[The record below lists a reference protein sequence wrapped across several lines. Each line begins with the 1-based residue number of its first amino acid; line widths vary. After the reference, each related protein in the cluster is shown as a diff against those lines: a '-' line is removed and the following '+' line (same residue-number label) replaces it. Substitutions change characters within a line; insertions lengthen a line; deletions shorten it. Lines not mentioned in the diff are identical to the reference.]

1 MLTAITQEGFKIAF
15 EEAPCP
21 ALLLDCNLTVLA
33 CNSAYENAVQ
43 KDRAVMLGR
52 PIFDI
57 FPGSD
62 DQQSEIM
69 RDSYQRVMDS
79 RRPHHISQI
88 QYSVAAQ
95 GTHEDRYWTVSNTPL
110 FDSDDVLR
118 GILHCAAD
126 VTELVQQD
134 HQDPGSL
141 DVALMAGQ
149 QATTQRWTRNIQNIL
164 QSEIQRLQQLFKQAP
179 GFICV
184 LQGPNHV
191 FELANDAYY
200 QLAGHRT
207 IIGHPFSK
215 VMPEVIEQGFLAKL
229 DSVYA
234 TGTPFVG
241 RAMPIKLQREAGSEL
256 EQRFIDLIYQ
266 PIFDANRAVSGI
278 FLQGNDV
285 TEAYE
290 LGQEI
295 AYQAAHDALTGLINR
310 REFTARTEHIAGPGP
325 HALLYMDIDH
335 FKIIN
340 DRRGHAAGNGLLIQ
354 VANLLTS
361 TCASDDLLARF
372 GGDEFVLVRPDCGPD
387 DALEWANRLCAAIEN
402 IDFMW
407 QDRRYGVT
415 VSVGVAFA
423 GDPEG
428 LSFESALAQADAAC
442 FLAKEKGRNRVQVSL
457 PSDEE
462 IRQQQQDMDS
472 VTRLKDAMRE
482 DRVLLYAQ
490 RIVPFH
496 AGADHQEVFCEVLA
510 RIQDLDG
517 TVVLPGAFIPAA
529 ERFGLI
535 EELDRH
541 IVRKTFAHIQAQ
553 STQPGETPCYFINLS
568 GITLSAPGFLAFV
581 EASLEAYPLVRSS
594 RICFEVT
601 ETAALSNVKR
611 TADAM
616 RRLIAMGF
624 QFALDDF
631 GSGMA
636 SFTYLRHL
644 PVHYVKIDGEF
655 VKAIL
660 DQPASAIIV
669 EAVIKVAQ
677 TMNMRTIAESVESEA
692 LIPLLKS
699 LNIDY
704 APGFALHK
712 PAPL

>member
-1 MLTAITQEGFKIAF
+1 MLTAMTQEGFRNAF

-21 ALLLDCNLTVLA
+21 ALLLDCDLMVLA
-33 CNSAYENAVQ
+33 CNSAYENAV
-43 KDRAVMLGR
+43 KTDRTAMLGR
-52 PIFDI
+52 QIFDL

-69 RDSYQRVMDS
+69 RESYRRVLDSG
-79 RRPHHISQI
+79 RPHHISQI
-88 QYSVAAQ
+88 QYSVAAKGIHQ
-95 GTHEDRYWTVSNTPL
+95 ERYWTVSNTPV
-110 FDSDDVLR
+110 FDSDSTLR

-126 VTELVQQD
+126 VTELVLD
-134 HQDPGSL
+134 VHDDARSL
-141 DVALMAGQ
+141 DAALMAGQ
-149 QATTQRWTRNIQNIL
+149 QATTHRWTRNIQNIL

-191 FELANDAYY
+191 FELANDAYN

-207 IIGHPFSK
+207 IIGHPFAK
-215 VMPEVIEQGFLAKL
+215 VMPEVIQQGFLAKL
-229 DSVYA
+229 DNVYA

-241 RAMPIKLQREAGSEL
+241 RAMPIKLQREAGGEL

-266 PIFDANRAVSGI
+266 PIFDASRAVTGV
-278 FLQGNDV
+278 FVQGNDV

-310 REFTARTEHIAGPGP
+310 REFTARTEHIDGPGP

-361 TCASDDLLARF
+361 VCLDDDVLARF
-372 GGDEFVLVRPDCGPD
+372 GGDEFVLVRPNCGPD
-387 DALEWANRLCAAIEN
+387 DALEWANRLCAAIDDM
-402 IDFMW
+402 DFMW
-407 QDRRYGVT
+407 EDRRYGVT

-423 GDPEG
+423 GEPEG

-496 AGADHQEVFCEVLA
+496 ASTDAPEVFYEVLA

-517 TVVLPGAFIPAA
+517 TVVLPGGFIPAA

-581 EASLEAYPLVRSS
+581 EAALEMYPLVRSS

-601 ETAALSNVKR
+601 ETAAVSNVNR

-616 RRLIAMGF
+616 RQLIAMGF

-677 TMNMRTIAESVESEA
+677 TMNMQTIAESVESEA
-692 LIPLLKS
+692 LIPLLRS

-704 APGFALHK
+704 AQGFALHHPEK
-712 PAPL
+712 I

>member
-1 MLTAITQEGFKIAF
+1 
-15 EEAPCP
+15 
-21 ALLLDCNLTVLA
+21 
-33 CNSAYENAVQ
+33 
-43 KDRAVMLGR
+43 
-52 PIFDI
+52 
-57 FPGSD
+57 
-62 DQQSEIM
+62 
-69 RDSYQRVMDS
+69 
-79 RRPHHISQI
+79 
-88 QYSVAAQ
+88 
-95 GTHEDRYWTVSNTPL
+95 
-110 FDSDDVLR
+110 
-118 GILHCAAD
+118 
-126 VTELVQQD
+126 LV
-134 HQDPGSL
+134 
-141 DVALMAGQ
+141 
-149 QATTQRWTRNIQNIL
+149 
-164 QSEIQRLQQLFKQAP
+164 
-179 GFICV
+179 
-184 LQGPNHV
+184 
-191 FELANDAYY
+191 
-200 QLAGHRT
+200 GHRT
-207 IIGHPFSK
+207 IIGHPLAK
-215 VMPEVIEQGFLAKL
+215 VLPEFIAQGFLAKL
-229 DSVYA
+229 DRVYT

-241 RAMPIKLQREAGSEL
+241 RAMPIELQHVAGGEV
-256 EQRFIDLIYQ
+256 EQHFIDLIYQ
-266 PIFDANRAVSGI
+266 PIFDDNRSVTGVFI
-278 FLQGNDV
+278 QGNDV

-290 LGQEI
+290 LAQEI

-310 REFTARTEHIAGPGP
+310 REFTERTQHIEGPGP
-325 HALLYMDIDH
+325 HAILYMDIDH

-340 DRRGHAAGNGLLIQ
+340 DRRGHPAGNSLLIQ

-361 TCASDDLLARF
+361 ACAEGDILARF
-372 GGDEFVLVRPDCGPD
+372 GGDEFVLVRPNCGPD
-387 DALEWANRLCAAIEN
+387 DALELANRLCAAIEN
-402 IDFMW
+402 IDFRW
-407 QDRRYGVT
+407 QDKRYGVT
-415 VSVGVAFA
+415 VSVGVAFV
-423 GDPEG
+423 GESDG

-462 IRQQQQDMDS
+462 VMQQQQDMDS

-490 RIVPFH
+490 QIVPFQASPDEH
-496 AGADHQEVFCEVLA
+496 DRFFEVLA
-510 RIQDLDG
+510 RIQDPDG
-517 TVVLPGAFIPAA
+517 GIVLPGAFIPAA

-535 EELDRH
+535 EEFDRH
-541 IVRKTFAHIQAQ
+541 IVRKTFAHIEAQ
-553 STQPGETPCYFINLS
+553 SLQPGETPCYFINLS

-581 EASLEAYPLVRSS
+581 EASLESYPSVRSS

-624 QFALDDF
+624 HFALDDF

-704 APGFALHK
+704 AQGFALHK
-712 PAPL
+712 PAPI